1 MVRIGDHGTP
11 SPGDAAGCS
20 TPFLQDNQQ
29 RPAGKRNTRGEKK
42 EEISSFLSF
51 FSPTLSIQDSIY
63 LLSPPSVISPDKQ
76 QSEKLIDVFICTIIK
91 CVYRARTVEGNFI

>member
-29 RPAGKRNTRGEKK
+29 RPAGKRNTRGKK
-42 EEISSFLSF
+42 KKRFLLF
-51 FSPTLSIQDSIY
+51 FLFFPPLFLFRRASTCS
-63 LLSPPSVISPDKQ
+63 LLLQ
-76 QSEKLIDVFICTIIK
+76 
-91 CVYRARTVEGNFI
+91 

>member
-1 MVRIGDHGTP
+1 MLN
-11 SPGDAAGCS
+11 
-20 TPFLQDNQQ
+20 PF
-29 RPAGKRNTRGEKK
+29 PAGQPTTSCWKEKYQGEKK

-51 FSPTLSIQDSIY
+51 FSPTLSIQESIY